1 MDWSQTVSSIVGMI
15 LVLTAPVGWIIG
27 IILKLDKRVI
37 VLEIKSQLFSKTLD
51 KIDKKV
57 SNNSDDLQI
66 IKVAIAKIETVLGPR
81 PNDSIHN

>member
-1 MDWSQTVSSIVGMI
+1 MDWSQTVSSIVGMV
-15 LVLTAPVGWIIG
+15 LVLTALVGWVIR
-27 IILKLDKRVI
+27 IILKLEKRVT
-37 VLEIKSQLFSKTLD
+37 VLEIKSQLFSKTWD

-66 IKVAIAKIETVLGPR
+66 IKVAIAKIETILDSR